1 MALVAWRLI
10 GLNFSGRPDTP
21 YWIEKDGRV
30 CDVDAEGWERGVRPG
45 MTRARAQWYYPEG
58 KVLPW
63 NPKQFRDV
71 HEKIQ
76 EWLREKMEKFEQPE
90 PWTGWWEQPRL
101 GAEQFEQYM
110 EEFIPHWALRVEAGV
125 AAHLLMARAVLELGL
140 VWNLPLW
147 SGSGFE
153 ARVVRPSQESRWW
166 PEIPLTLITGTTEK
180 MKRQWKMRG
189 WKRIGQVPGLQIQ
202 LQNLPEIKSTA
213 RAETISLQYHWER
226 EAEGGFV
233 EVFTELATRLTEEL
247 HQRTAGFERSTT
259 DFAADDKLI
268 RRSPGYH
275 TELATPKFLGLSS
288 TILHFLAN
296 SRESRSLRP
305 FARRNERPAELPP
318 SAIPKLFSPFLTTS
332 FWPLLKIHKAHLS
345 EISKDPNT
353 ARPPLSDSSLCKLLS
368 KPSCLRSVKEEK
380 IPIAIAL
387 VPRI

>member
-30 CDVDAEGWERGVRPG
+30 CDVDAEGWEQGVRPG
-45 MTRARAQWYYPEG
+45 MTRATAQWYYPEG

-63 NPKQFRDV
+63 HPKQFRDV

-125 AAHLLMARAVLELGL
+125 AAHLLMARAVLELGP

-202 LQNLPEIKSTA
+202 LQNLSEIKSTA
-213 RAETISLQYHWER
+213 RVETISLQYHWER

-233 EVFTELATRLTEEL
+233 EVFTELAARLTEEL
-247 HQRTAGFERSTT
+247 HQRTAGFQRLDVVWSGSWGTKSYKRLWPT
-259 DFAADDKLI
+259 ATGDAGSVLLRLLDFLKHLPPEPPESVQIRASELI
-268 RRSPGYH
+268 SWG
-275 TELATPKFLGLSS
+275 
-288 TILHFLAN
+288 
-296 SRESRSLRP
+296 REQLQWGFFPPSRS
-305 FARRNERPAELPP
+305 ANKKVWTGVCIGMSRREAVLQYWDPWRF
-318 SAIPKLFSPFLTTS
+318 PKDEPYG
-332 FWPLLKIHKAHLS
+332 
-345 EISKDPNT
+345 
-353 ARPPLSDSSLCKLLS
+353 SLEAAK
-368 KPSCLRSVKEEK
+368 KRS
-380 IPIAIAL
+380 
-387 VPRI
+387 